1 MSFSLPSV
9 GRKWYSPGWTLWN
22 GSFDIVTPNSLNRL
36 IFLWINIK
44 WRKAL
49 FQLMR
54 IFTSIISFIPWKQ
67 CQIRSVALVVTYS
80 SSHIFVSLSPLQSS
94 QKSLTGT
101 PLTQEFGKSLLVYL
115 FPSHFQLQSPFSYMQ
130 AAPTHLSCSRLDTK
144 TVSYSFCEE
153 TSMIIW
159 TRRDAF
165 KFIIS
170 QLIRG

>member
-22 GSFDIVTPNSLNRL
+22 GSFDIVTPKSLNRL

-80 SSHIFVSLSPLQSS
+80 SSHIFCVSFTTAVLTEEFDWHSTYPGIW
-94 QKSLTGT
+94 QK
-101 PLTQEFGKSLLVYL
+101 LV
-115 FPSHFQLQSPFSYMQ
+115 SISIPFSF
-130 AAPTHLSCSRLDTK
+130 PTS
-144 TVSYSFCEE
+144 VPF
-153 TSMIIW
+153 
-159 TRRDAF
+159 
-165 KFIIS
+165 
-170 QLIRG
+170 LIYAGCPHPLIL